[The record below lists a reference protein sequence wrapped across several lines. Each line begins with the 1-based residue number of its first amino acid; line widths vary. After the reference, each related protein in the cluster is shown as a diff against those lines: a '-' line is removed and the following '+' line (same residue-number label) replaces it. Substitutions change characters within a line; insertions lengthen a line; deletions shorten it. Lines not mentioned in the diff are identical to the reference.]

1 MEKQIIDGPMNVD
14 ERLELE
20 KYMYNDIKDSI
31 ANEVRF
37 RSITWYE
44 LSTFN
49 SFYSELLEIEDN
61 DGNIVGKGIETGE
74 YKFILNEKTEDDF
87 ITAFGYARRKACEE
101 YKKKHAPNPMT
112 WMAPIIGGMGG

>member
-1 MEKQIIDGPMNVD
+1 MDID

-31 ANEVRF
+31 AKEGSF
-37 RSITWYE
+37 KGLAWYE

-61 DGNIVGKGIETGE
+61 DGNIVGEGIETGE

-87 ITAFGYARRKACEE
+87 IIAFAYAREKACREYREE
-101 YKKKHAPNPMT
+101 NKISPLA
-112 WMAPIIGGMGG
+112 WMGPLIAGIG